1 MHLLTKYLFGLRK
14 YLSLLSKNCGAALT
28 TFLENTG
35 KEPVYEEISH
45 SDGLIDNETLNADY
59 EEPLTFEEPIYEE
72 IRHSDEPIYMEMNR
86 SQSTLNSNRDAPIR
100 EADLNSTEAIYM
112 DMDRGRSQPIQLS
125 KDDPS
130 EILNALL
137 QLMTTINLHRVNFL
151 STEVPDEVNIGSK
164 QSTKTPARIEVSL
177 RIDLNN
183 PQCFGLSC
191 H

>member
-14 YLSLLSKNCGAALT
+14 YLSSLSKNCGAALT
-28 TFLENTG
+28 TFLKNTG
-35 KEPVYEEISH
+35 KKPVY
-45 SDGLIDNETLNADY
+45 DNETLNADY

-100 EADLNSTEAIYM
+100 EAVLNSTEAIYM
-112 DMDRGRSQPIQLS
+112 DMDRGRAQPIQLS

-137 QLMTTINLHRVNFL
+137 QLMTTINLHRGNFL

-164 QSTKTPARIEVSL
+164 QSTKASARIEVFIH
-177 RIDLNN
+177 IDVNN
-183 PQCFGLSC
+183 PHRFGLSC